1 MDGKEKEGSL
11 RKTEKGQEKKRGQGR
26 ERIGGKLRKMK
37 AEVGKKEEA
46 REKRRNKMPKPV
58 HRVVRHVIGL
68 GIYWAQAFRCFPVTD
83 AVRRYVPS
91 LASAAAAEQ
100 LPM

>member
-11 RKTEKGQEKKRGQGR
+11 RKTEKGQEKMRGQGR

-58 HRVVRHVIGL
+58 HRVVQHVV
-68 GIYWAQAFRCFPVTD
+68 YWAG
-83 AVRRYVPS
+83 VPLFS
-91 LASAAAAEQ
+91 SKS
-100 LPM
+100 